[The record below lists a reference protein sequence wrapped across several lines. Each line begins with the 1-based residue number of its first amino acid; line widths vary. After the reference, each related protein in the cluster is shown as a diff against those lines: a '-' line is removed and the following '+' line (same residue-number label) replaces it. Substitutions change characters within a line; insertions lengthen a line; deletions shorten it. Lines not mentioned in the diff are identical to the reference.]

1 MRIALLLLISF
12 LSLVSAKRVNFDSEM
27 EKLANKVTANIKNA
41 PDSLKSLVIIPLN
54 DARAP
59 GFGVMVEQYLTIPL
73 VQGGKVSVVDRSQLA
88 TIIQEVQLQEMLD
101 QPAKIGKL
109 LAANY
114 MLTGTVSTGF
124 DSTYLITLRVISVE
138 TSQVVGA
145 ASLEIPAAELDKR
158 VRRN

>member
-1 MRIALLLLISF
+1 MRIVILLVVSF
-12 LSLVSAKRVNFDSEM
+12 LSVVSAKRVNLDSEM
-27 EKLANKVTANIKNA
+27 EKLANKVTSNIKST
-41 PDSLKSLVIIPLN
+41 PDSLKSLVILPLN

-59 GFGVMVEQYLTIPL
+59 GFGAMVEQYLTIPL
-73 VQGGKVSVVDRSQLA
+73 VQGGKVSVVDRSQIA
-88 TIIQEVQLQEMLD
+88 TIMQEVQLQEMID

-109 LAANY
+109 VAANY

-124 DSTYLITLRVISVE
+124 DSTYLVTLRVISVE

-145 ASLEIPAAELDKR
+145 ASLEIPSAELDKR